1 MPPKRKVYQKK
12 PLEEYVREGHEYL
25 IIVESPSKCAKIEK
39 FLGSRYKCVATVG
52 HLREISG
59 LKSIHTQEN
68 YSIEFTISSTKESH
82 VTWLRNVI
90 RQFSPNNILLA
101 SDDDREGESIAWH
114 VCDIFG
120 LNVETTPRILFHE
133 VTDTALLRAV
143 SNPGKINMNLV
154 RAQWTRQ
161 VLDMLIGFKISPIL
175 WKYMYYDKENS
186 LSAGRCQTP
195 ALRLVYDNE
204 QERIHGKGLER
215 TYKILGDFTGRHL
228 EFVLSEEFTN
238 KEMVLDFMEKSKTF
252 THILSLGSP
261 KNATLPPPKPF
272 NTSCLLQSASN
283 VLHLS
288 PKDTMKLCQVLYQN
302 GHITYM
308 RTENKKYSKQFLG
321 EAHKYIETTWSTK
334 HVGERETVEN
344 QDTNNPHEAIR
355 VTHLDVLTLTGSEYV
370 GKIAS
375 LYQLIWKNT
384 VQSCMATYQYQTLD
398 ANITS
403 PKEGVSYKHRIEMP
417 TFLGWSEAS
426 NSNTGNNNS
435 MENDQSKGMG
445 VWLYLKTIVEKTP
458 MVVFNQ
464 ITSHMTFHNRH
475 SHYTESSL
483 IKKLE
488 DYGIGRP
495 STFAIFIDTILERGY
510 VKKTDIVGETI
521 MCEEYKME
529 NPKKQIICE
538 DVKRVVGNEKG
549 KLVIQPTGTLVI
561 EFLLKYFDSLFD
573 YHYTRELEDKLDI
586 ISANSCDNPW
596 YELCG
601 VCDQLIKTML
611 VPLNTL
617 SKQTFPLDAEHVVMF
632 SKYGPIIKK
641 TSSPGPNLTPEVA
654 SLLLLRKSEEEFGPN
669 LTPKVASLPE
679 EFEDKIIPVKKN
691 IKLDLEQLKR
701 GEYTLED
708 LEDVPNRCL
717 GEWEG
722 EPIYI
727 KQGRFGHYLEWGT
740 QKKSCSNYTK
750 TSSEITIED
759 VGAIIEFKDKTH
771 MNILRELN
779 SVMSVRRGRFGA
791 YVYYQKPGMKT
802 PKFLSIKKF
811 KEGFLTCKAET
822 LIEWVKETY
831 GST

>member
-1 MPPKRKVYQKK
+1 MPPKRKVYQKRS
-12 PLEEYVREGHEYL
+12 LEEYVRGGHEYL

-59 LKSIHTQEN
+59 LKSIHTQQN
-68 YSIEFTISSTKESH
+68 YNIEFTLSSSKQEH

-90 RQFSPNNILLA
+90 RQFPPNNILLA

-133 VTDTALLRAV
+133 VTETALLRAV
-143 SNPGKINMNLV
+143 SKPGRINMNLV
-154 RAQWTRQ
+154 RAQWSRQ

-175 WKYMYYDKENS
+175 WKYLYYNKENS

-228 EFVLSEEFTN
+228 EFVLSEEFTD
-238 KEMVLDFMEKSKTF
+238 KEKVLDFMEKSKTF

-261 KNATLPPPKPF
+261 KNATLAPPKPF

-308 RTENKKYSKQFLG
+308 RTENKKYSQQFVE

-334 HVGERETVEN
+334 HLGERETVVN

-355 VTHLDVLTLTGSEYV
+355 VTHLDVLVLEGSEYV
-370 GKIAS
+370 GKIVS

-384 VQSCMATYQYQTLD
+384 VQSCMAAYQYQTLD

-403 PKEGVSYKHRIEMP
+403 PIEGVYYKHRIEVP
-417 TFLGWSEAS
+417 TFLGWSEARS
-426 NSNTGNNNS
+426 ASTSKFAGGNIYCITGEVRKEALNTIIGSHNS

-458 MVVFNQ
+458 IIEFNQ
-464 ITSHMTFHNRH
+464 IASQMTFHNRH

-488 DYGIGRP
+488 DFGIGRP

-510 VKKTDIVGETI
+510 VKKTDIEGETI

-529 NPKKQIICE
+529 NPKKQIIC
-538 DVKRVVGNEKG
+538 DSVKRVVGNEKA

-561 EFLLKYFDSLFD
+561 EFLLTYFDSLFD

-586 ISANSCDNPW
+586 ISANSSENPW

-611 VPLNTL
+611 TPLNTL
-617 SKQTFPLDAEHVVMF
+617 SKQTFPLDAEHVIMF
-632 SKYGPIIKK
+632 TKYGPMIQKHG
-641 TSSPGPNLTPEVA
+641 S
-654 SLLLLRKSEEEFGPN
+654 
-669 LTPKVASLPE
+669 PE
-679 EFEDKIIPVKKN
+679 EKPIPVKKN

-701 GEYTLED
+701 GKYTLED

-727 KQGRFGHYLEWGT
+727 KQGRFGHYLEWGNK
-740 QKKSCSNYTK
+740 KKSCSKFTK

-759 VGAIIEFKDKTH
+759 VEAIIESKDKTH

-779 SVMSVRRGRFGA
+779 SEMSVRRGRFGA

-822 LIEWVKETY
+822 LIEWVTETY